1 MGKRLLTPSHPH
13 GDTRCPGEMS
23 PRCPRAAA
31 EQARPAAPLLLSPG
45 ARGGSSSRSPG
56 RRGRAAATMPV
67 TWEII
72 PLLVGVPVLIR
83 VPDRTLGQVWR
94 DRQTDRELGLTEI
107 SYVASFPFLLSRM
120 KNYPSEASRKFR
132 NY

>member
-1 MGKRLLTPSHPH
+1 M
-13 GDTRCPGEMS
+13 TR
-23 PRCPRAAA
+23 
-31 EQARPAAPLLLSPG
+31 
-45 ARGGSSSRSPG
+45 
-56 RRGRAAATMPV
+56 
-67 TWEII
+67 EII
-72 PLLVGVPVLIR
+72 PLLLGVPVLIW
-83 VPDRTLGQVWR
+83 VPDRTLGQVWT